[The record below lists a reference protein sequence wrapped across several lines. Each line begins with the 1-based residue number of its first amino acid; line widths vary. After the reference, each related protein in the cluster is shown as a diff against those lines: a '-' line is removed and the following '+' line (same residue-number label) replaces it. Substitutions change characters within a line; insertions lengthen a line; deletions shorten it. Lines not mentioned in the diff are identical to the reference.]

1 MPSSNTES
9 RIDERAAIRLARVR
23 QSGAIEQYADL
34 IQFIYRD
41 DVYNPDSADKGT
53 PEIIHA
59 DVTRVDLRVIMT
71 RTATSAMLAVGT

>member
-71 RTATSAMLAVGT
+71 PTATSAMLAVGT